1 MCIANLAHKFESV
14 EVRKEVIHHQQV
26 ERGLFGEGGEAGP
39 CILFPGDQKA
49 SSLVLRKEML
59 GDGHISGVVI
69 DKEELDRRGGFH
81 GKDQY
86 RIFPGESQSML

>member
-1 MCIANLAHKFESV
+1 
-14 EVRKEVIHHQQV
+14 
-26 ERGLFGEGGEAGP
+26 
-39 CILFPGDQKA
+39 
-49 SSLVLRKEML
+49 ML

-86 RIFPGESQSML
+86 RIFPGESQSLAVS